1 MAPPPNT
8 PDEGLTVTFRV
19 SVDDE
24 LFRVSSPHPS
34 SAMAD
39 TSQNGSCVIKLDYQ
53 ALEYIDPVDET
64 LLCPVCKTPFYS
76 PITTPCGHT
85 FCAGCI
91 NRALET
97 QPTCP
102 IDRQPINKTRDYRRL
117 PLIVKDQLDRLKVKC
132 PNKGC
137 DHQCPRELLEA
148 HYERR
153 CEFSLVR
160 CPDSNCT
167 QLIARRDASP
177 AKGCLHIDVV
187 CEFCEKKTTFAE
199 LDGHH
204 NFECDGAIVEC
215 PDCGRGIV
223 RHTLVH
229 HRTQECLEGHAQCK
243 WHTAGCKVAGK
254 RGVVQEH
261 EQSGE
266 CSFEVLGR
274 LIEKQAE
281 DRKIINELSE
291 RLARFEAAQAR
302 RREPR
307 VTQLSARGGLSPVA
321 GSSRSAA
328 ASNAPDITLNN
339 NVPVSLDPADDGATG
354 GSPEDYMLAQFE
366 RLETQ
371 LELLRQQ
378 SIDMDARQSHLIL
391 QHATHFSEQLA
402 EIGNKVGIVN
412 MHMSW
417 LMSLQRQ
424 QRAGS
429 TAGSSSNAGLSQGTG
444 NGSVRPA
451 SSDDSSVQYPGDN
464 RRHSEGRGESL
475 HRL

>member
-1 MAPPPNT
+1 M
-8 PDEGLTVTFRV
+8 
-19 SVDDE
+19 
-24 LFRVSSPHPS
+24 
-34 SAMAD
+34 
-39 TSQNGSCVIKLDYQ
+39 
-53 ALEYIDPVDET
+53 
-64 LLCPVCKTPFYS
+64 
-76 PITTPCGHT
+76 
-85 FCAGCI
+85 
-91 NRALET
+91 
-97 QPTCP
+97 
-102 IDRQPINKTRDYRRL
+102 
-117 PLIVKDQLDRLKVKC
+117 
-132 PNKGC
+132 
-137 DHQCPRELLEA
+137 
-148 HYERR
+148 
-153 CEFSLVR
+153 VR

-302 RREPR
+302 RRER
-307 VTQLSARGGLSPVA
+307 RMTQLSARGGLSPVA

-328 ASNAPDITLNN
+328 ASNVPDITLNN
-339 NVPVSLDPADDGATG
+339 NAPVSLDPADDGATG

-429 TAGSSSNAGLSQGTG
+429 SAGSSSNAGLSQGTG